1 MPKNT
6 CNICLEN
13 VIRPAK
19 LNLTC
24 ECKYY
29 VHYKCFNT
37 WHENNKNCIICHKLC
52 YKPDKYK
59 SIGTI
64 YRTGIKES
72 RQGIK

>member
-37 WHENNKNCIICHKLC
+37 WHE
-52 YKPDKYK
+52 
-59 SIGTI
+59 
-64 YRTGIKES
+64 
-72 RQGIK
+72 RQQNMYYLS